1 MKEKKKQIDAFAYF
15 FNLLEKGYTLTES
28 IGLTGEHCNVTE
40 RTVWNWYSQ
49 LDWEKRTQDKRAK
62 ILEKMEEEEIK
73 TLAQNRL
80 NYLKIMHKILDN
92 FIQDDF
98 PVEINNVRDLETVIR
113 NCLVLQE
120 APTEYTK
127 NMNTNM
133 DINANTLF
141 DEEKMRKILE
151 EEKEE
156 EEEEEDL

>member
-1 MKEKKKQIDAFAYF
+1 
-15 FNLLEKGYTLTES
+15 
-28 IGLTGEHCNVTE
+28 
-40 RTVWNWYSQ
+40 
-49 LDWEKRTQDKRAK
+49 
-62 ILEKMEEEEIK
+62 MEEEEIK

-156 EEEEEDL
+156 EEEDL

>member
-1 MKEKKKQIDAFAYF
+1 MKEQKKHLDAFSYF
-15 FNLLEKGYTLTES
+15 FNLLEKGYTLTDS

-40 RTVWNWYSQ
+40 RAVWNWYSEFE
-49 LDWEKRTQDKRAK
+49 WENKTNIKRAK
-62 ILEKMEEEEIK
+62 ILEKMEEEENK

-80 NYLKIMHKILDN
+80 NYLKIMHKLLDN

-98 PVEINNVRDLETVIR
+98 PVDISNVRDLETVIR

-127 NMNTNM
+127 NMNTNI
-133 DINANTLF
+133 DIEANNLF

-151 EEKEE
+151 EEKG
-156 EEEEEDL
+156 